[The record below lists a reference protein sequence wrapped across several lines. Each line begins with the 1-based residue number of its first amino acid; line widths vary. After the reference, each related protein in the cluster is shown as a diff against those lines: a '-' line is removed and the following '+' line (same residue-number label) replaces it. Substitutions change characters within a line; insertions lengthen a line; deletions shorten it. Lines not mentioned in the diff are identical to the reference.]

1 MDGRDEETVDAS
13 VRAVVGDFLDC
24 LRFFSRL
31 PVPAWPPERDPHA
44 PPDFA
49 TAPRMLPLAAL
60 VIALPAALVLAAAL
74 ALHLG
79 PWLAATLAAATLVA
93 ITGALHEDGLA
104 DVADAFGGRTSARRL
119 EIMRDSR
126 IGSYGASALVLV
138 FALRLGALATL
149 SDRIG
154 WKAGAALVAAAI
166 LSRAA
171 ALAPL
176 ALLGPARTDGAAAA
190 VGRPT
195 GLTHA
200 FAWVLAAI
208 LALVTAFLGLPVH
221 GIVLGGALAAGVGL
235 LMTRLSQGLIGG
247 HSGDAVGATQQLA
260 EVATLVGILVAIPG

>member
-1 MDGRDEETVDAS
+1 MDGSDEETVDAS
-13 VRAVVGDFLDC
+13 ARALVGDLLDC

-31 PVPAWPPERDPHA
+31 PVPSWPPERDPHA
-44 PPDFA
+44 APDFA
-49 TAPRMLPLAAL
+49 TAPRMLPVAAL
-60 VIALPAALVLAAAL
+60 VIALPSALVLAGAL

-79 PWLAATLAAATLVA
+79 PWLAATLAAAALVA
-93 ITGALHEDGLA
+93 VTGALHEDGLA

-149 SDRIG
+149 CDRIG
-154 WKAGAALVAAAI
+154 WRAGVALVAVAI

-176 ALLGPARTDGAAAA
+176 ALLPPARTDGAAAA

-200 FAWVLAAI
+200 TAWVLAAI

-221 GIVLGGALAAGVGL
+221 GILLGAALAAGMGL
-235 LMTRLSQGLIGG
+235 AMTWLSQGLIGG

-260 EVATLVGILVAIPG
+260 EVAALVGILVAIPG